1 MSLKYHY
8 SINLSNISTE
18 RFYRK
23 YLTTASLCYNE
34 KLLCW
39 SFCYHLDLQTSLVE
53 REKYSMKNTIQTHS
67 FIAGV
72 VKGYF
77 QKLLYT
83 QSASTLFHSYK
94 RLLAPLTC
102 GRFISNAS
110 LVVSSCSTSAPVGTE
125 ILYCLPV
132 QSRSWSYANFLSP
145 SIIKNFF
152 FLQKKEIQFLPG

>member
-1 MSLKYHY
+1 
-8 SINLSNISTE
+8 
-18 RFYRK
+18 
-23 YLTTASLCYNE
+23 
-34 KLLCW
+34 
-39 SFCYHLDLQTSLVE
+39 
-53 REKYSMKNTIQTHS
+53 MKNTIQTHS

-102 GRFISNAS
+102 DRFISNAS
-110 LVVSSCSTSAPVGTE
+110 LVVSSCPTSAPVGTE
-125 ILYCLPV
+125 ILYWLPV

-152 FLQKKEIQFLPG
+152 FLQKKRFNFYLVKGNMSCGEFWLNDHSFILILSTFYFLYNLNLFLTMYFFI